1 MHKLSELSRY
11 TPDGLSRHFECQHNW
26 LISEFIEGAP
36 PQFIDEVSS
45 EMTGEEF
52 MVPGRASRK

>member
-1 MHKLSELSRY
+1 MKGFKISSR
-11 TPDGLSRHFECQHNW
+11 QHNW
-26 LISEFIEGAP
+26 LITEFIEAAP
-36 PQFIDEVSS
+36 PQFIDEVSA